1 MTLPEDIDAL
11 IARHRPGF
19 RAATAF
25 RADISRAG
33 RLQAE
38 WLVAGRDGIAQVHG
52 GSVAWLSADDVAALA
67 THAYLSGG
75 RITARR
81 GAETLLL
88 ARYSGARTA
97 AADAFVDA
105 VNRLLQPDATG
116 DRAAATAAGGPGA
129 SAATQDE
136 TGGEPV
142 TADVPEAGG
151 AGEEAAELDGTSEIP
166 DTRRIL
172 PRLVALMPRSKYWR
186 LPVFCLA
193 LAGGAGAAVVAPFLA
208 GSFLFDEVL
217 APQGRFAGMVLLAV
231 GLILLARLVEVGFR
245 ITWGWVNAAFI
256 HDLEITLKR
265 TAFHSLQRLSMRFH
279 TARHSGELMT
289 RLEQDASD
297 VALLFHIIAPSALHG
312 GMFLAGSLAAMLLL
326 DWQLAI
332 AAIIPFPLL
341 LIAFRRILPEVNSY
355 FDRLFRAE
363 AQLRTVTNDSLT
375 GARVVRAFGG
385 QQRELARFA
394 APNREAARLGYLA
407 EAMVGTTRPPMEL
420 VTELVLVA
428 VWAAGAWA
436 VARDQVTVGLVVTF
450 AAYLGRFFWPVGGLV
465 DLAEEWGRV
474 ATAARRLLALIDA
487 RPDLPEP
494 RQPRRVSGARG
505 GVALERVSFR
515 YEPGQ
520 PALRDVSLH
529 AAPGE
534 MIGLVGPTGAGK
546 STVINLLAR
555 LYDADTGV
563 VRVAGHD
570 VRDLSSADLAAQL
583 GVVLQDTYLFIG
595 SVAANIGY
603 GNPHATREQI
613 IAAAVA
619 ADAHHFILELPDG
632 YDSEL
637 SAGGQGLSGGQRQRI
652 GIARALLADPPILL
666 MDEATSSVDTET
678 EVRIQGAIERLVH
691 GRTVVVIAHRLSTLR
706 RAARLYVLDGGR
718 VVENGT
724 HDELMRAG
732 GYYLRL
738 VQRQREALH
747 VIGVGE

>member
-1 MTLPEDIDAL
+1 MTLPRDIAAVLERD
-11 IARHRPGF
+11 RPGF
-19 RAATAF
+19 HGAAAF
-25 RADISRAG
+25 RADITRDG

-38 WLVAGRDGIAQVHG
+38 WLVAGREGIAQVGG
-52 GSVAWLSADDVAALA
+52 GSVSWLQADELAALA
-67 THAYLSGG
+67 THPYLSGG

-88 ARYSGARTA
+88 ARYSGVGTA
-97 AADAFVDA
+97 EAQAFVDA
-105 VNRLLQPDATG
+105 ANRLLQPAGAGDGPADAAADGGTGAGAATRDATG
-116 DRAAATAAGGPGA
+116 ADADAAHGTGAA
-129 SAATQDE
+129 S
-136 TGGEPV
+136 
-142 TADVPEAGG
+142 EA
-151 AGEEAAELDGTSEIP
+151 P
-166 DTRRIL
+166 DTRRVL
-172 PRLVALMPRSKYWR
+172 PRLVAMMPRSKYWR

-208 GSFLFDEVL
+208 GSFLFDQVL

-231 GLILLARLVEVGFR
+231 GLILLARLAEVGFR

-256 HDLEITLKR
+256 HDLEVTLKR

-279 TARHSGELMT
+279 TARHTGELMT

-312 GMFLAGSLAAMLLL
+312 GIFLAGSLAAMLLL
-326 DWQLAI
+326 DWQLAL
-332 AAIIPFPLL
+332 AAILPFPLL
-341 LIAFRRILPEVNSY
+341 LIAFRRILPEVNSF

-363 AQLRTVTNDSLT
+363 AQLRTVTSDSLT

-394 APNREAARLGYLA
+394 VPNRESARLGYLA
-407 EAMVGTTRPPMEL
+407 QAMVGTTRPPMEL
-420 VTELVLVA
+420 VTELVLVG

-436 VARDQVTVGLVVTF
+436 VVRGQVTVGLVVTF
-450 AAYLGRFFWPVGGLV
+450 AAYLSRFFWPVGGLV
-465 DLAEEWGRV
+465 DLAEDWGRV

-487 RPDLPEP
+487 RSDLPEP
-494 RQPRRVSGARG
+494 RQPRRISGARG
-505 GVALERVSFR
+505 GVALERVSFS
-515 YEPGQ
+515 YQPGQ

-570 VRDLSSADLAAQL
+570 VRDLSGVDLAAQL

-603 GNPHATREQI
+603 ANPHATREQI
-613 IAAAVA
+613 IAAAMA

-632 YDSEL
+632 YDTEL
-637 SAGGQGLSGGQRQRI
+637 SAGGQGLSGGQRQRL

-678 EVRIQGAIERLVH
+678 EVRIQGALERLVH

-706 RAARLYVLDGGR
+706 RAARLYALDGGR
-718 VVENGT
+718 VVESGT
-724 HDELMRAG
+724 HDQLMRTG
-732 GYYLRL
+732 GYYRRL

>member
-1 MTLPEDIDAL
+1 MEL
-11 IARHRPGF
+11 
-19 RAATAF
+19 AT
-25 RADISRAG
+25 DSG
-33 RLQAE
+33 E
-38 WLVAGRDGIAQVHG
+38 VAG
-52 GSVAWLSADDVAALA
+52 
-67 THAYLSGG
+67 
-75 RITARR
+75 ARR
-81 GAETLLL
+81 
-88 ARYSGARTA
+88 
-97 AADAFVDA
+97 V
-105 VNRLLQPDATG
+105 
-116 DRAAATAAGGPGA
+116 
-129 SAATQDE
+129 
-136 TGGEPV
+136 
-142 TADVPEAGG
+142 
-151 AGEEAAELDGTSEIP
+151 
-166 DTRRIL
+166 L
-172 PRLVALMPRSKYWR
+172 PRLVAMMPGSKYWR

-193 LAGGAGAAVVAPFLA
+193 LAGGAGASVVAPFLA
-208 GSFLFDEVL
+208 GRFLFDEVL
-217 APQGRFAGMVLLAV
+217 SPQGRFAGMVLLAV
-231 GLILLARLVEVGFR
+231 GLILLARLAEVGFR
-245 ITWGWVNAAFI
+245 ITWGWTNAAFI

-265 TAFHSLQRLSMRFH
+265 TAFQSLQRLSMRFH
-279 TARHSGELMT
+279 TARHTGELMT

-312 GMFLAGSLAAMLLL
+312 GLFLAGALVAMLLL

-332 AAIIPFPLL
+332 AAILPFPILL
-341 LIAFRRILPEVNSY
+341 FAFRRIIPKVNSY

-363 AQLRTVTNDSLT
+363 AELRTVTTDSVT

-407 EAMVGTTRPPMEL
+407 EAMTGTTRPPMEL
-420 VTELVLVA
+420 VTELVLVG

-450 AAYLGRFFWPVGGLV
+450 AGYLSRFFWPVGGLV

-494 RQPRRVSGARG
+494 RQPRRIAGAGG
-505 GVALERVSFR
+505 GVALENVSFA
-515 YEPGQ
+515 YEAGR
-520 PALRDVSLH
+520 PALREVSLH

-546 STVINLLAR
+546 STVINLFAR
-555 LYDADTGV
+555 LYDADAGT

-570 VRDLSSADLAAQL
+570 VRELAGTDLAAQL

-603 GNPHATREQI
+603 GNPGATREQV

-619 ADAHHFILELPDG
+619 ADAHQFILELPDG
-632 YDSEL
+632 YDTEL
-637 SAGGQGLSGGQRQRI
+637 SAGGQGLSGGQRQRL

-666 MDEATSSVDTET
+666 MDEATASVDTET

-706 RAARLYVLDGGR
+706 RAARLYALDGGR
-718 VVENGT
+718 VVESGT
-724 HDELMRAG
+724 HEDLMRVD
-732 GYYLRL
+732 GYYRRL

>member
-1 MTLPEDIDAL
+1 MTLPRDIAAVLERD
-11 IARHRPGF
+11 RPGF
-19 RAATAF
+19 HGAAAF
-25 RADISRAG
+25 RADITRDG

-38 WLVAGRDGIAQVHG
+38 WLVASREGIAQVGG
-52 GSVAWLSADDVAALA
+52 GSVSWLQADELAALA
-67 THAYLSGG
+67 THPYLSGG

-81 GAETLLL
+81 GTETLLL
-88 ARYSGARTA
+88 ARYSGVGTA
-97 AADAFVDA
+97 EAQAFVDA
-105 VNRLLQPDATG
+105 ANRLLQPASAGDGPADAAADGGTGAGAATRDATG
-116 DRAAATAAGGPGA
+116 ADADAAHGTGAA
-129 SAATQDE
+129 S
-136 TGGEPV
+136 
-142 TADVPEAGG
+142 EA
-151 AGEEAAELDGTSEIP
+151 P
-166 DTRRIL
+166 DTRRVL
-172 PRLVALMPRSKYWR
+172 PRLVAMMPRSKYWR

-208 GSFLFDEVL
+208 GSFLFDQVL

-231 GLILLARLVEVGFR
+231 GLILLARLAEVGFR

-256 HDLEITLKR
+256 HDLEVTLKR

-279 TARHSGELMT
+279 TARHTGELMT

-312 GMFLAGSLAAMLLL
+312 GIFLAGSLAAMLLL

-332 AAIIPFPLL
+332 AAILPFPLL

-363 AQLRTVTNDSLT
+363 AQLRTVTSDSLT

-394 APNREAARLGYLA
+394 VPNRESARLGYLA
-407 EAMVGTTRPPMEL
+407 QAMVGTTRPPMEL
-420 VTELVLVA
+420 VTELVLVG

-436 VARDQVTVGLVVTF
+436 VVRGQVTVGLVVTF
-450 AAYLGRFFWPVGGLV
+450 AAYLSRFFWPVGGLV
-465 DLAEEWGRV
+465 DLAEDWGRV

-487 RPDLPEP
+487 RSDLPEP
-494 RQPRRVSGARG
+494 RQPRRISGARG
-505 GVALERVSFR
+505 GVALERVSFS
-515 YEPGQ
+515 YQPGQ

-570 VRDLSSADLAAQL
+570 VRDLSGVDLAAQL

-603 GNPHATREQI
+603 ANPRAPREQI
-613 IAAAVA
+613 IAAAMA

-632 YDSEL
+632 YDTEL
-637 SAGGQGLSGGQRQRI
+637 SAGGQGLSGGQRQRL

-678 EVRIQGAIERLVH
+678 EVRIQGALERLVH

-706 RAARLYVLDGGR
+706 RAARLYALDGGR
-718 VVENGT
+718 VVESGT
-724 HDELMRAG
+724 HDQLMRAG
-732 GYYLRL
+732 GYYRRL

>member
-1 MTLPEDIDAL
+1 MTLPRDIAAVLERD
-11 IARHRPGF
+11 RPGF
-19 RAATAF
+19 HGAAAF
-25 RADISRAG
+25 RADITRDG

-38 WLVAGRDGIAQVHG
+38 WLVAGREGIAQVGG
-52 GSVAWLSADDVAALA
+52 GSVSWLQADELAALA
-67 THAYLSGG
+67 THPYLSGG

-88 ARYSGARTA
+88 ARYSGVGTA
-97 AADAFVDA
+97 EAQAFVDA
-105 VNRLLQPDATG
+105 ANRLLQPAG
-116 DRAAATAAGGPGA
+116 AGGGPAAAAVAGGTGARAETQDGADAGAGA
-129 SAATQDE
+129 SEATDAAS
-136 TGGEPV
+136 
-142 TADVPEAGG
+142 EAK
-151 AGEEAAELDGTSEIP
+151 
-166 DTRRIL
+166 DTRRVL
-172 PRLVALMPRSKYWR
+172 PRLVAMMPRSKYWR

-208 GSFLFDEVL
+208 GSFLFDQVL

-231 GLILLARLVEVGFR
+231 GLILLARLAEVGFR

-256 HDLEITLKR
+256 HDLEVTLKR

-279 TARHSGELMT
+279 TARHTGELMT

-312 GMFLAGSLAAMLLL
+312 GIFLAGSLAAMLLL
-326 DWQLAI
+326 DWQLAL
-332 AAIIPFPLL
+332 AAILPFPLL
-341 LIAFRRILPEVNSY
+341 LIAFRRILPEVNSF

-363 AQLRTVTNDSLT
+363 AQLRTVTSDSLT

-394 APNREAARLGYLA
+394 VPNRESARLGYLA
-407 EAMVGTTRPPMEL
+407 QAMVGTTRPPMEL
-420 VTELVLVA
+420 VTELVLVG

-436 VARDQVTVGLVVTF
+436 VVRGQVTVGLVVTF

-465 DLAEEWGRV
+465 DLAEDWGRV

-487 RPDLPEP
+487 RSDLPEP
-494 RQPRRVSGARG
+494 RQPRRISGTRG
-505 GVALERVSFR
+505 GVALERVSFS
-515 YEPGQ
+515 YQPGQ
-520 PALRDVSLH
+520 TALRDVSLH

-570 VRDLSSADLAAQL
+570 VRDLSGVDLAAQL

-603 GNPHATREQI
+603 ANPHATREQI
-613 IAAAVA
+613 IAAAMA

-632 YDSEL
+632 YDTEL
-637 SAGGQGLSGGQRQRI
+637 SAGGQGLSGGQRQRL

-678 EVRIQGAIERLVH
+678 EVRIQGALERLVH

-706 RAARLYVLDGGR
+706 RAARLYALDGGR
-718 VVENGT
+718 VVESGT
-724 HDELMRAG
+724 HDQLMRVG
-732 GYYLRL
+732 GYYRRL

>member
-1 MTLPEDIDAL
+1 MTLPEHISTL
-11 IARHRPGF
+11 IERARPGF
-19 RAATAF
+19 RGAAAF
-25 RADISRAG
+25 RADVSRDG
-33 RLQAE
+33 RLQDE
-38 WLVAGRDGIAQVHG
+38 WLVAGRDGLAHLSG
-52 GSVAWLSADDVAALA
+52 GSVKWIGARQVASFAA
-67 THAYLSGG
+67 HAYLSGG
-75 RITARR
+75 RITAQC
-81 GAETLLL
+81 GTETLLL

-97 AADAFVDA
+97 AAEMFVDA
-105 VNRLLQPDATG
+105 ANRLLQPAGGTPPHAG
-116 DRAAATAAGGPGA
+116 GAAGHGPGTGAETRVAAGPGA
-129 SAATQDE
+129 AAREDTD
-136 TGGEPV
+136 
-142 TADVPEAGG
+142 AASEAPG
-151 AGEEAAELDGTSEIP
+151 A
-166 DTRRIL
+166 RRVL
-172 PRLVALMPRSKYWR
+172 PRLVAMMPRSKYWR

-208 GSFLFDEVL
+208 GRFLFDEVL
-217 APQGRFAGMVLLAV
+217 SPQGRFTGMVLLAV
-231 GLILLARLVEVGFR
+231 GLLVAARLAEVGFR

-279 TARHSGELMT
+279 TARHTGELMT

-312 GMFLAGSLAAMLLL
+312 GIFLAGSLAAMLLL

-332 AAIIPFPLL
+332 AAILPFPVLL
-341 LIAFRRILPEVNSY
+341 VAFRRILPEVNSY

-363 AQLRTVTNDSLT
+363 ADLRTVTADSVT

-385 QQRELARFA
+385 QRRELARFA
-394 APNREAARLGYLA
+394 PPNRDAARLGYLA
-407 EAMVGTTRPPMEL
+407 EAMTGTTRPPMEL
-420 VTELVLVA
+420 VTELVLVG

-450 AAYLGRFFWPVGGLV
+450 AGYLSRFFWPVGGLV

-474 ATAARRLLALIDA
+474 ATAARRLLALINA

-494 RQPRRVSGARG
+494 SRPRRIGGAGG
-505 GVALERVSFR
+505 GVALDGVSFS

-520 PALRDVSLH
+520 PALREVSLH

-555 LYDADTGV
+555 LYDPDSGV
-563 VRVAGHD
+563 VSVAGHD
-570 VRDLSSADLAAQL
+570 VRELAGADLAAQL

-603 GNPHATREQI
+603 ANPHATREQI
-613 IAAAVA
+613 VAAAVA
-619 ADAHHFILELPDG
+619 ADAHQFILELPDG
-632 YDSEL
+632 YDTEL
-637 SAGGQGLSGGQRQRI
+637 SAGGQGLSGGQRQRL
-652 GIARALLADPPILL
+652 GIARALLADPPVLL
-666 MDEATSSVDTET
+666 MDEATASVDTET

-706 RAARLYVLDGGR
+706 RAARLYALEAGR
-718 VVENGT
+718 VVESGT
-724 HDELMRAG
+724 HDELMRAD
-732 GYYLRL
+732 GYYRRL

>member
-1 MTLPEDIDAL
+1 MIAPHDIAAR
-11 IARHRPGF
+11 IARDRPDF
-19 RAATAF
+19 RSAAAF
-25 RADISRAG
+25 RADVTRDG
-33 RLQAE
+33 LLQDE
-38 WLVAGRDGIAQVHG
+38 WLVAGADAIARIDDGGVT
-52 GSVAWLSADDVAALA
+52 WMTSADAAALA
-67 THAYLSGG
+67 TQPYLSGG

-81 GAETLLL
+81 GADSVLL
-88 ARYSGARTA
+88 ARYTGERTA
-97 AADAFVDA
+97 DAEAFVDA
-105 VNRLLQPDATG
+105 ANRLLQLPHPAQGGGDSTPAEADGGTGADAGAQAG
-116 DRAAATAAGGPGA
+116 DGGDA
-129 SAATQDE
+129 SAA
-136 TGGEPV
+136 
-142 TADVPEAGG
+142 
-151 AGEEAAELDGTSEIP
+151 P
-166 DTRRIL
+166 DPRRML

-186 LPVFCLA
+186 LPVFCVA
-193 LAGGAGAAVVAPFLA
+193 LAGGAAAAVVAPFLA
-208 GSFLFDEVL
+208 GRFLFDEVL
-217 APQGRFAGMVLLAV
+217 SPQGRFAGMVLLAV
-231 GLILLARLVEVGFR
+231 GLILLARLAEVGFR

-312 GMFLAGSLAAMLLL
+312 GIFLAGALAAMLLL

-332 AAIIPFPLL
+332 AAILPFPVL

-363 AQLRTVTNDSLT
+363 AALRTVTTDTVT

-385 QQRELARFA
+385 QRRELARFA

-407 EAMVGTTRPPMEL
+407 EAMTGTTRPPMEL
-420 VTELVLVA
+420 VTELVLVG

-436 VARDQVTVGLVVTF
+436 VARDQVTIGLVVTF
-450 AAYLGRFFWPVGGLV
+450 AGYLSRFFWPVGGLV

-487 RPDLPEP
+487 RPDLPEA
-494 RQPRRVSGARG
+494 RQPRRISGTRAG
-505 GVALERVSFR
+505 GLALERVSFS
-515 YEPGQ
+515 YERGQ
-520 PALRDVSLH
+520 PALREVSLH

-534 MIGLVGPTGAGK
+534 LIGLVGPTGAGK

-570 VRDLSSADLAAQL
+570 VRDLSGADLATQL
-583 GVVLQDTYLFIG
+583 GVVLQDTYLFLG

-603 GNPHATREQI
+603 AKPHATREQI

-619 ADAHHFILELPDG
+619 ADAHQFILELPDG
-632 YDSEL
+632 YDTDL
-637 SAGGQGLSGGQRQRI
+637 SAGGQELSGGQRQRL

-666 MDEATSSVDTET
+666 MDEATASVDTET
-678 EVRIQGAIERLVH
+678 EVRIQHAIERLVH

-706 RAARLYVLDGGR
+706 RAARLYALDGGR
-718 VVENGT
+718 VVESGT
-724 HDELMRAG
+724 HDELIRAR
-732 GYYLRL
+732 GYYRRL

>member
-1 MTLPEDIDAL
+1 MTLPEDISAL
-11 IARHRPGF
+11 LARERPRF
-19 RAATAF
+19 RGAAAF
-25 RADISRAG
+25 RADISRDG
-33 RLQAE
+33 RLQDE
-38 WLVAGRDGIAQVHG
+38 WLVAGRDGLARVRD
-52 GSVAWLSADDVAALA
+52 GSVHWMGAEQVGALA

-75 RITARR
+75 RITVQRR
-81 GAETLLL
+81 AQALLL
-88 ARYSGARTA
+88 VRYSGARIADAEAFVDAANRVLRVAGRGPAGAAGTEDGAAAGAATQAGTGRNTA
-97 AADAFVDA
+97 AADSM
-105 VNRLLQPDATG
+105 G
-116 DRAAATAAGGPGA
+116 AAST
-129 SAATQDE
+129 TQD
-136 TGGEPV
+136 TGRV
-142 TADVPEAGG
+142 
-151 AGEEAAELDGTSEIP
+151 
-166 DTRRIL
+166 L

-193 LAGGAGAAVVAPFLA
+193 LAGGAGAAVAAPFLA
-208 GSFLFDEVL
+208 GRFLFDEVL
-217 APQGRFAGMVLLAV
+217 SAEGRFAGMMLLAV
-231 GLILLARLVEVGFR
+231 GLILLARLAEVGFR

-279 TARHSGELMT
+279 TGRHSGELMT

-312 GMFLAGSLAAMLLL
+312 GIFLAGSLVAMLLL

-332 AAIIPFPLL
+332 AAILPFPVL

-355 FDRLFRAE
+355 FDRRFRAE
-363 AQLRTVTNDSLT
+363 AALRTVTNDSLT

-394 APNREAARLGYLA
+394 EPNRESARLGYLA

-420 VTELVLVA
+420 VTELVLVG

-450 AAYLGRFFWPVGGLV
+450 AGYLSRFFWPVGGMV

-474 ATAARRLLALIDA
+474 ATAARRLLTLIDA
-487 RPDLPEP
+487 RTDLPEP
-494 RQPRRVSGARG
+494 RRPHRISAAAG
-505 GVALERVSFR
+505 GVALEQVSFS

-555 LYDADTGV
+555 LYDADSGV
-563 VRVAGHD
+563 VRVAGRD
-570 VRDLSSADLAAQL
+570 VRHLSGPDLAAQL

-603 GNPHATREQI
+603 ANPGATREQI
-613 IAAAVA
+613 VAAAMA
-619 ADAHHFILELPDG
+619 ADAHQFILELPDG
-632 YDSEL
+632 YDTEL
-637 SAGGQGLSGGQRQRI
+637 SAGGHGLSGGQRQRL

-666 MDEATSSVDTET
+666 MDEATASVDTET

-706 RAARLYVLDGGR
+706 RAARLYALDGGR
-718 VVENGT
+718 VVESGT
-724 HDELMRAG
+724 HDQLMRAD
-732 GYYLRL
+732 GYYRRL

>member
-1 MTLPEDIDAL
+1 MTLPRDIAAVLERD
-11 IARHRPGF
+11 RPGF
-19 RAATAF
+19 HGAAAF
-25 RADISRAG
+25 RADITRDG

-38 WLVAGRDGIAQVHG
+38 WLVAGREGIAQVGG
-52 GSVAWLSADDVAALA
+52 GSVSWLQADELAALA
-67 THAYLSGG
+67 THPYLSGG

-88 ARYSGARTA
+88 ARYSGVGTA
-97 AADAFVDA
+97 EAQAFVDA
-105 VNRLLQPDATG
+105 ANRLLQPAG
-116 DRAAATAAGGPGA
+116 AGGGPAAAAVAGGTGARAETQDGADAGAGA
-129 SAATQDE
+129 SEATDAAS
-136 TGGEPV
+136 
-142 TADVPEAGG
+142 EAK
-151 AGEEAAELDGTSEIP
+151 
-166 DTRRIL
+166 DTRRVL
-172 PRLVALMPRSKYWR
+172 PRLVAMMPRSKYWR

-208 GSFLFDEVL
+208 GSFLFDQVL

-231 GLILLARLVEVGFR
+231 GLILLARLAEVGFR

-256 HDLEITLKR
+256 HDLEVTLKR

-279 TARHSGELMT
+279 TARHTGELMT

-312 GMFLAGSLAAMLLL
+312 GIFLAGSLAAMLLL

-332 AAIIPFPLL
+332 AAILPFPLL
-341 LIAFRRILPEVNSY
+341 LIAFRRILPEVNSF

-363 AQLRTVTNDSLT
+363 AQLRSVTSDSLT

-394 APNREAARLGYLA
+394 VPNRESARLGYLA
-407 EAMVGTTRPPMEL
+407 QAMVGTTRPPMEL
-420 VTELVLVA
+420 VTELVLVG

-436 VARDQVTVGLVVTF
+436 VVRGQVTVGLVVTF

-465 DLAEEWGRV
+465 DLAEDWGRV

-487 RPDLPEP
+487 RSDLPEP
-494 RQPRRVSGARG
+494 RQPRRISGARG
-505 GVALERVSFR
+505 GVALERVSFS
-515 YEPGQ
+515 YQPGQ

-570 VRDLSSADLAAQL
+570 VRDLSGVDLAAQL

-603 GNPHATREQI
+603 ANPHATREQI
-613 IAAAVA
+613 IAAAMA

-632 YDSEL
+632 YDTEL
-637 SAGGQGLSGGQRQRI
+637 SAGGQGLSGGQRQRL

-678 EVRIQGAIERLVH
+678 EVRIQGALERLVH

-706 RAARLYVLDGGR
+706 RAARLYALDGGR
-718 VVENGT
+718 VVESGT
-724 HDELMRAG
+724 HDQLMRAG
-732 GYYLRL
+732 GYYRRL

>member
-1 MTLPEDIDAL
+1 MTLPEDISAVL
-11 IARHRPGF
+11 ARERPRF
-19 RAATAF
+19 RGAAAF
-25 RADISRAG
+25 RADISRDG
-33 RLQAE
+33 RLQDE
-38 WLVAGRDGIAQVHG
+38 WLVAGDDGLAHVRDGSLHWIGAEEIGAV
-52 GSVAWLSADDVAALA
+52 A
-67 THAYLSGG
+67 THSYLSGG
-75 RITARR
+75 RITVQWR
-81 GAETLLL
+81 AEALLL
-88 ARYSGARTA
+88 ARYSGARI
-97 AADAFVDA
+97 ADAEAFADA
-105 VNRLLQPDATG
+105 ANRIL
-116 DRAAATAAGGPGA
+116 RAAGGGPAGA
-129 SAATQDE
+129 GAEHGAVAGAATQDE
-136 TGGEPV
+136 TGPS
-142 TADVPEAGG
+142 TP
-151 AGEEAAELDGTSEIP
+151 AAEGSGSGSAAR
-166 DTRRIL
+166 DTGRVL
-172 PRLVALMPRSKYWR
+172 PRLVAMMPRSKYWR

-193 LAGGAGAAVVAPFLA
+193 LAGGAGAAVAAPFLA
-208 GSFLFDEVL
+208 GRFLFDEVL
-217 APQGRFAGMVLLAV
+217 SPQGRFAGMMLLAV
-231 GLILLARLVEVGFR
+231 GLILLARLAEVGFR

-279 TARHSGELMT
+279 TGRHSGELMT

-312 GMFLAGSLAAMLLL
+312 GLFLAGSLVAMLLL

-332 AAIIPFPLL
+332 AAILPFPVL

-363 AQLRTVTNDSLT
+363 AALRTVTNDSLT

-394 APNREAARLGYLA
+394 EPNREASRLGYLA

-420 VTELVLVA
+420 VTELVLVG

-450 AAYLGRFFWPVGGLV
+450 AGYLSRFFWPVGGLV

-474 ATAARRLLALIDA
+474 ATAARRLLTLIDA

-494 RQPRRVSGARG
+494 RRPHRISAAAG
-505 GVALERVSFR
+505 GVALARVSFS

-520 PALRDVSLH
+520 PALHDVSLH

-555 LYDADTGV
+555 LYDADSGV
-563 VRVAGHD
+563 VRVAGRD
-570 VRDLSSADLAAQL
+570 VRDLTGPDLAAQL

-603 GNPHATREQI
+603 ANPGATREQI
-613 IAAAVA
+613 VAAAMA
-619 ADAHHFILELPDG
+619 ADAHRFILELPDG
-632 YDSEL
+632 YDTEL
-637 SAGGQGLSGGQRQRI
+637 NAGGQGLSGGQRQRL

-666 MDEATSSVDTET
+666 MDEATASVDTET

-718 VVENGT
+718 VVETGT
-724 HDELMRAG
+724 HDQLMRAG
-732 GYYLRL
+732 GYYRRL
-738 VQRQREALH
+738 VQRQRDALH

>member
-1 MTLPEDIDAL
+1 MTLPRDIAAVLERD
-11 IARHRPGF
+11 RPGF
-19 RAATAF
+19 RGVAAF
-25 RADISRAG
+25 RADITRDG

-38 WLVAGRDGIAQVHG
+38 WLVAGRDGIAQVG
-52 GSVAWLSADDVAALA
+52 GGAVSWLQADELAALA
-67 THAYLSGG
+67 THPYLSGG

-88 ARYSGARTA
+88 ARYSGVGSAEA
-97 AADAFVDA
+97 QAFVDA
-105 VNRLLQPDATG
+105 ANRLLQPASVGAG
-116 DRAAATAAGGPGA
+116 DGPADAAADGGTGADADAAHGTGTA
-129 SAATQDE
+129 S
-136 TGGEPV
+136 
-142 TADVPEAGG
+142 
-151 AGEEAAELDGTSEIP
+151 EAA
-166 DTRRIL
+166 DTRRVL
-172 PRLVALMPRSKYWR
+172 PRLVAMMPRSKYWR

-208 GSFLFDEVL
+208 GSFLFDQVL

-231 GLILLARLVEVGFR
+231 GLILLARLAEVGFS

-256 HDLEITLKR
+256 HDLEVTLKR
-265 TAFHSLQRLSMRFH
+265 TAFHALQRLSMRFH
-279 TARHSGELMT
+279 TARHTGELMT

-312 GMFLAGSLAAMLLL
+312 GIFLAGSLATMLLL

-332 AAIIPFPLL
+332 AAILPFPLL

-363 AQLRTVTNDSLT
+363 AQLRTVTSDSLT

-394 APNREAARLGYLA
+394 VPNRESARLGYLA
-407 EAMVGTTRPPMEL
+407 QAMVGTTRPPMEL
-420 VTELVLVA
+420 VTELVLVG

-436 VARDQVTVGLVVTF
+436 VVRGQVTVGLVVTF
-450 AAYLGRFFWPVGGLV
+450 AAYLSRFFWPVGGLV
-465 DLAEEWGRV
+465 DLAEDWGRV

-487 RPDLPEP
+487 RSDLPAA
-494 RQPRRVSGARG
+494 RQPRRISGARG
-505 GVALERVSFR
+505 GVALERVSFS
-515 YEPGQ
+515 YQPGQ

-555 LYDADTGV
+555 LYDADAGA

-570 VRDLSSADLAAQL
+570 VRDLPGVDLAAQL

-603 GNPHATREQI
+603 ANPRAPREQI
-613 IAAAVA
+613 IAAAMA
-619 ADAHHFILELPDG
+619 ADAHHFIVELPDG
-632 YDSEL
+632 YDTEL
-637 SAGGQGLSGGQRQRI
+637 SAGGQGLSGGQRQRL

-678 EVRIQGAIERLVH
+678 EVRIQGALERLVH

-706 RAARLYVLDGGR
+706 RAARLYALDGGR
-718 VVENGT
+718 VVQSGT
-724 HDELMRAG
+724 HDQLMRAG
-732 GYYLRL
+732 GYYRRL
-738 VQRQREALH
+738 VLRQREALH

>member
-1 MTLPEDIDAL
+1 MTLPRDIATVLERD
-11 IARHRPGF
+11 RPGF
-19 RAATAF
+19 HGAAAF
-25 RADISRAG
+25 RADITRDG

-38 WLVAGRDGIAQVHG
+38 WLVAGREGIAQVGG
-52 GSVAWLSADDVAALA
+52 GSVSWLQADELAALA
-67 THAYLSGG
+67 THPYLSGG

-88 ARYSGARTA
+88 ARYSGVGTA
-97 AADAFVDA
+97 EAQAFVDA
-105 VNRLLQPDATG
+105 ANRLLQPAG
-116 DRAAATAAGGPGA
+116 AGGGPAAAAVAGGTGARAETQDGADAGA
-129 SAATQDE
+129 SEATDAAS
-136 TGGEPV
+136 
-142 TADVPEAGG
+142 EA
-151 AGEEAAELDGTSEIP
+151 P
-166 DTRRIL
+166 DTRRVL
-172 PRLVALMPRSKYWR
+172 PRLVAMMPRSKYWR

-193 LAGGAGAAVVAPFLA
+193 LAGGASAAVVAPFLA
-208 GSFLFDEVL
+208 GSFLFDQVL

-231 GLILLARLVEVGFR
+231 GLILLARLAEVGFR

-256 HDLEITLKR
+256 HDLEVTLKR

-279 TARHSGELMT
+279 TARHTGELMT

-312 GMFLAGSLAAMLLL
+312 GIFLAGSLAAMLLL
-326 DWQLAI
+326 DWQLAL
-332 AAIIPFPLL
+332 AAILPFPLL
-341 LIAFRRILPEVNSY
+341 LIAFRRILPEVNSF

-363 AQLRTVTNDSLT
+363 AQLRSVTSDSLT

-394 APNREAARLGYLA
+394 VPNRESARLGYLA
-407 EAMVGTTRPPMEL
+407 QAMVGTTRPPMEL
-420 VTELVLVA
+420 VTELVLVG

-436 VARDQVTVGLVVTF
+436 VVRGQVTVGLVVTF
-450 AAYLGRFFWPVGGLV
+450 AAYLSRFFWPVGGLV
-465 DLAEEWGRV
+465 DLAEDWGRV

-487 RPDLPEP
+487 RSDLPEP
-494 RQPRRVSGARG
+494 RQPRRISGARG
-505 GVALERVSFR
+505 GVALERVSFS
-515 YEPGQ
+515 YQPGQ

-570 VRDLSSADLAAQL
+570 VRDLSGVDLAAQL

-603 GNPHATREQI
+603 ANPHATREQI
-613 IAAAVA
+613 IAAAMA

-632 YDSEL
+632 YDTEL
-637 SAGGQGLSGGQRQRI
+637 SAGGQGLSGGQRQRL

-678 EVRIQGAIERLVH
+678 EVRIQCALERLVH

-706 RAARLYVLDGGR
+706 RAARLYALDGGR
-718 VVENGT
+718 VVESGT
-724 HDELMRAG
+724 HDQLMRAG
-732 GYYLRL
+732 GYYRRL

>member
-1 MTLPEDIDAL
+1 MTLPRDIAAVLEQD
-11 IARHRPGF
+11 RPGF
-19 RAATAF
+19 RGVAAF
-25 RADISRAG
+25 RADITRDG

-38 WLVAGRDGIAQVHG
+38 WLVAGRDGIAQVG
-52 GSVAWLSADDVAALA
+52 GGAVSWLQADELAALA
-67 THAYLSGG
+67 THPYLSGG

-88 ARYSGARTA
+88 ARYSGVGSAEA
-97 AADAFVDA
+97 QAFVDA
-105 VNRLLQPDATG
+105 ANRLLQPASVGAGGGPADAAADGGTGAGAATRDATG
-116 DRAAATAAGGPGA
+116 ADAAHGTGTA
-129 SAATQDE
+129 S
-136 TGGEPV
+136 
-142 TADVPEAGG
+142 
-151 AGEEAAELDGTSEIP
+151 EAA
-166 DTRRIL
+166 DTRRVL
-172 PRLVALMPRSKYWR
+172 PRLVAMMPRSKYWR

-208 GSFLFDEVL
+208 GSFLFDQVL

-231 GLILLARLVEVGFR
+231 GLILLARLAEVGFS

-256 HDLEITLKR
+256 HDLEVTLKR

-279 TARHSGELMT
+279 TARHTGELMT

-312 GMFLAGSLAAMLLL
+312 GIFLAGSLAAMLLL

-332 AAIIPFPLL
+332 AAILPFPLL

-363 AQLRTVTNDSLT
+363 AQLRTVTSDSLT

-394 APNREAARLGYLA
+394 VPNRESARLGYLA
-407 EAMVGTTRPPMEL
+407 QAMVGTTRPPMEL
-420 VTELVLVA
+420 VTELVLVG

-436 VARDQVTVGLVVTF
+436 VVRGQVTVGLVVTF
-450 AAYLGRFFWPVGGLV
+450 AAYLSRFFWPVGGLV
-465 DLAEEWGRV
+465 DLAEDWGRV

-487 RPDLPEP
+487 RSDLPEP
-494 RQPRRVSGARG
+494 RQPRRISGTRG
-505 GVALERVSFR
+505 GVALERVSFS
-515 YEPGQ
+515 YQPGQ

-555 LYDADTGV
+555 LYDADAGA

-570 VRDLSSADLAAQL
+570 VRDLSGVDLAAQL

-603 GNPHATREQI
+603 ANPRAPREQI
-613 IAAAVA
+613 IAAAMA
-619 ADAHHFILELPDG
+619 ADAHHFIVELPDG
-632 YDSEL
+632 YDTEL
-637 SAGGQGLSGGQRQRI
+637 SAGGQGLSGGQRQRL

-678 EVRIQGAIERLVH
+678 EVRIQGALERLVH

-706 RAARLYVLDGGR
+706 RAARLYALDGGR
-718 VVENGT
+718 VVQSGT
-724 HDELMRAG
+724 HDQLMRAG
-732 GYYLRL
+732 GYYRRL
-738 VQRQREALH
+738 VLRQREALH

>member
-1 MTLPEDIDAL
+1 MTP
-11 IARHRPGF
+11 PS
-19 RAATAF
+19 
-25 RADISRAG
+25 DIS
-33 RLQAE
+33 
-38 WLVAGRDGIAQVHG
+38 
-52 GSVAWLSADDVAALA
+52 
-67 THAYLSGG
+67 
-75 RITARR
+75 AR
-81 GAETLLL
+81 
-88 ARYSGARTA
+88 
-97 AADAFVDA
+97 V
-105 VNRLLQPDATG
+105 
-116 DRAAATAAGGPGA
+116 
-129 SAATQDE
+129 
-136 TGGEPV
+136 
-142 TADVPEAGG
+142 
-151 AGEEAAELDGTSEIP
+151 
-166 DTRRIL
+166 L
-172 PRLVALMPRSKYWR
+172 PRLVGMMPRSKYWR

-208 GSFLFDEVL
+208 GRFLFDEVL
-217 APQGRFAGMVLLAV
+217 SPQGRFAGMVLLAV
-231 GLILLARLVEVGFR
+231 GLILLARLAETGFR

-279 TARHSGELMT
+279 TARHTGELMT

-312 GMFLAGSLAAMLLL
+312 GVFLAGSLAAMLLL

-332 AAIIPFPLL
+332 AAILPFPVLL
-341 LIAFRRILPEVNSY
+341 VAFRRILPEVNSY

-363 AQLRTVTNDSLT
+363 AELRTVTNDTIT
-375 GARVVRAFGG
+375 GARVVRAFGA
-385 QQRELARFA
+385 QRRELARFA
-394 APNREAARLGYLA
+394 TPNREAARLGYLA

-420 VTELVLVA
+420 VTELVLVG

-450 AAYLGRFFWPVGGLV
+450 AGYLSRFFWPVGGLV
-465 DLAEEWGRV
+465 DLAEQWGRV

-494 RQPRRVSGARG
+494 RQPFAAAGGDRPHRRRISGAPG
-505 GVALERVSFR
+505 GVALEQVSFS

-520 PALRDVSLH
+520 PALREVNLH
-529 AAPGE
+529 AASGE

-555 LYDADTGV
+555 LYDADAGV
-563 VRVAGHD
+563 VRVAGQD

-603 GNPHATREQI
+603 ANPGATREQI
-613 IAAAVA
+613 VAAAAA
-619 ADAHHFILELPDG
+619 ADAHQFILELPDG
-632 YDSEL
+632 YDTEL
-637 SAGGQGLSGGQRQRI
+637 SAGGQGLSGGQRQRL

-666 MDEATSSVDTET
+666 MDEATASVDTET

-706 RAARLYVLDGGR
+706 RAARLYALDGGR
-718 VVENGT
+718 VAESGT
-724 HDELMRAG
+724 HDQLMHAG
-732 GYYLRL
+732 GYYRRL

>member
-1 MTLPEDIDAL
+1 M
-11 IARHRPGF
+11 
-19 RAATAF
+19 
-25 RADISRAG
+25 
-33 RLQAE
+33 
-38 WLVAGRDGIAQVHG
+38 
-52 GSVAWLSADDVAALA
+52 
-67 THAYLSGG
+67 
-75 RITARR
+75 
-81 GAETLLL
+81 
-88 ARYSGARTA
+88 
-97 AADAFVDA
+97 
-105 VNRLLQPDATG
+105 
-116 DRAAATAAGGPGA
+116 
-129 SAATQDE
+129 
-136 TGGEPV
+136 
-142 TADVPEAGG
+142 
-151 AGEEAAELDGTSEIP
+151 
-166 DTRRIL
+166 
-172 PRLVALMPRSKYWR
+172 
-186 LPVFCLA
+186 
-193 LAGGAGAAVVAPFLA
+193 
-208 GSFLFDEVL
+208 
-217 APQGRFAGMVLLAV
+217 LLAV
-231 GLILLARLVEVGFR
+231 GLILLARLAEVGFR

-256 HDLEITLKR
+256 HDLEVTLKR

-279 TARHSGELMT
+279 TARHTGELMT

-312 GMFLAGSLAAMLLL
+312 GIFLAGSLAAMLLL
-326 DWQLAI
+326 DWQLAL
-332 AAIIPFPLL
+332 AAILPFPLL
-341 LIAFRRILPEVNSY
+341 LIAFRRILPEVNSF

-363 AQLRTVTNDSLT
+363 AQLRTVTSDSLT

-394 APNREAARLGYLA
+394 VPNRESARLGYLA
-407 EAMVGTTRPPMEL
+407 QAMVGTTRPPMEL
-420 VTELVLVA
+420 VTELVLVG

-436 VARDQVTVGLVVTF
+436 VVRGQVTVGLVVTF

-465 DLAEEWGRV
+465 DLAEDWGRV

-487 RPDLPEP
+487 RSDLPEP
-494 RQPRRVSGARG
+494 RQPRRISGTRG
-505 GVALERVSFR
+505 GVALERVSFS
-515 YEPGQ
+515 YQPGQ
-520 PALRDVSLH
+520 TALRDVSLH

-570 VRDLSSADLAAQL
+570 VRDLSGVDLAAQL

-603 GNPHATREQI
+603 ANPHATREQI
-613 IAAAVA
+613 IAAAMA

-632 YDSEL
+632 YDTEL
-637 SAGGQGLSGGQRQRI
+637 SAGGQGLSGGQRQRL

-678 EVRIQGAIERLVH
+678 EVRIQGALERLVH

-706 RAARLYVLDGGR
+706 RAARLYALDGGR
-718 VVENGT
+718 VVESGT
-724 HDELMRAG
+724 HDQLMRAG
-732 GYYLRL
+732 GYYRRL

>member
-1 MTLPEDIDAL
+1 MTLPRDIAAVLERD
-11 IARHRPGF
+11 RPGF
-19 RAATAF
+19 HGAAAF
-25 RADISRAG
+25 RADITRDG

-38 WLVAGRDGIAQVHG
+38 WLVAGREGIAQVG
-52 GSVAWLSADDVAALA
+52 GGAVFWLQADELAALA
-67 THAYLSGG
+67 THPYLSGG

-81 GAETLLL
+81 GTETLLL
-88 ARYSGARTA
+88 ARYSGVGSAEA
-97 AADAFVDA
+97 QAFVDA
-105 VNRLLQPDATG
+105 ANRLLQPAGAGAGAGPADAAADGGTGAGAATRDATG
-116 DRAAATAAGGPGA
+116 ADAAHGTGAA
-129 SAATQDE
+129 SDT
-136 TGGEPV
+136 
-142 TADVPEAGG
+142 
-151 AGEEAAELDGTSEIP
+151 P
-166 DTRRIL
+166 DTRRVL
-172 PRLVALMPRSKYWR
+172 PRLVAMMPRSKYWR

-231 GLILLARLVEVGFR
+231 GLILLARLGEVGFR
-245 ITWGWVNAAFI
+245 IAWGWVNAAFI
-256 HDLEITLKR
+256 HDLEVTLKR
-265 TAFHSLQRLSMRFH
+265 TAFHSLQRLSMRYH
-279 TARHSGELMT
+279 TARHTGELMT

-297 VALLFHIIAPSALHG
+297 VALLCHIIAPSALHG
-312 GMFLAGSLAAMLLL
+312 GIFLAGSLAAMLLL

-332 AAIIPFPLL
+332 AAFLPFPLL

-363 AQLRTVTNDSLT
+363 AQLRTVTSDSLT

-407 EAMVGTTRPPMEL
+407 QAMVGTTRPPMEL
-420 VTELVLVA
+420 VTELVLVG

-436 VARDQVTVGLVVTF
+436 VVRDQVTVGLVVTF
-450 AAYLGRFFWPVGGLV
+450 AAYLSRFFWPVGGLV
-465 DLAEEWGRV
+465 DLAEDWGRV
-474 ATAARRLLALIDA
+474 ATAARRLLTLIDA
-487 RPDLPEP
+487 RSDLPEA
-494 RQPRRVSGARG
+494 RQPRRISGARG
-505 GVALERVSFR
+505 GVALERVSFS
-515 YEPGQ
+515 YQPGQ

-555 LYDADTGV
+555 LYDADAGA

-570 VRDLSSADLAAQL
+570 VRDLSGVDLAAQL

-603 GNPHATREQI
+603 ANPRAPREQI
-613 IAAAVA
+613 IAAALA

-632 YDSEL
+632 YDTEL
-637 SAGGQGLSGGQRQRI
+637 SAGGQGLSGGQRQRL

-666 MDEATSSVDTET
+666 MDEATASVDTET
-678 EVRIQGAIERLVH
+678 EVRIQGALERLVH

-706 RAARLYVLDGGR
+706 RAARLYALDGGR
-718 VVENGT
+718 VVQSGT
-724 HDELMRAG
+724 HDQLMRTG
-732 GYYLRL
+732 GYYRRL

>member
-1 MTLPEDIDAL
+1 MTLETD
-11 IARHRPGF
+11 
-19 RAATAF
+19 
-25 RADISRAG
+25 
-33 RLQAE
+33 
-38 WLVAGRDGIAQVHG
+38 
-52 GSVAWLSADDVAALA
+52 
-67 THAYLSGG
+67 SG
-75 RITARR
+75 
-81 GAETLLL
+81 
-88 ARYSGARTA
+88 
-97 AADAFVDA
+97 
-105 VNRLLQPDATG
+105 
-116 DRAAATAAGGPGA
+116 
-129 SAATQDE
+129 
-136 TGGEPV
+136 
-142 TADVPEAGG
+142 
-151 AGEEAAELDGTSEIP
+151 EAA
-166 DTRRIL
+166 DTRRVL
-172 PRLVALMPRSKYWR
+172 PRLVAMMPDSKYWR

-193 LAGGAGAAVVAPFLA
+193 LAGGAGASVVAPFLA
-208 GSFLFDEVL
+208 GRFLFDEVL
-217 APQGRFAGMVLLAV
+217 SPQGRFAGMVLLAV
-231 GLILLARLVEVGFR
+231 GLILLARLAEVGFR

-265 TAFHSLQRLSMRFH
+265 TAFASLQRLSMRFH
-279 TARHSGELMT
+279 TARHTGELMT

-312 GMFLAGSLAAMLLL
+312 GLFLAGALVAMLLL

-332 AAIIPFPLL
+332 AAILPFPILL
-341 LIAFRRILPEVNSY
+341 VAFRRIIPEVNSY

-363 AQLRTVTNDSLT
+363 AELRSVTADSVT

-394 APNREAARLGYLA
+394 APNREAARLGFLA
-407 EAMVGTTRPPMEL
+407 EAMTGTTRPPMEL
-420 VTELVLVA
+420 VTELVLVG

-436 VARDQVTVGLVVTF
+436 MARDQVTVGLVVTF
-450 AAYLGRFFWPVGGLV
+450 AGYLSRFFWPVGGLV
-465 DLAEEWGRV
+465 DLTEEWGRV

-494 RQPRRVSGARG
+494 RQPRRIAGAG
-505 GVALERVSFR
+505 GGAALENVSFA
-515 YEPGQ
+515 YEAGR
-520 PALRDVSLH
+520 PALREVSLH

-546 STVINLLAR
+546 STVINLFAR
-555 LYDADTGV
+555 LYDADAGT

-570 VRDLSSADLAAQL
+570 VRELAGADLAAQL

-603 GNPHATREQI
+603 GNPGATREQV

-619 ADAHHFILELPDG
+619 ADAHQFILELPDG
-632 YDSEL
+632 YDTEL
-637 SAGGQGLSGGQRQRI
+637 SAGGQGLSGGQRQRL

-666 MDEATSSVDTET
+666 MDEATASVDTET

-706 RAARLYVLDGGR
+706 RAARLYALDGGR
-718 VVENGT
+718 VVESGT
-724 HDELMRAG
+724 HEDLMRAD
-732 GYYLRL
+732 GYYRRL

>member
-1 MTLPEDIDAL
+1 MTLPRDIAAVLERD
-11 IARHRPGF
+11 RPGF
-19 RAATAF
+19 HGAAAF
-25 RADISRAG
+25 RADITRDG

-38 WLVAGRDGIAQVHG
+38 WLVAGREGIAQVGG
-52 GSVAWLSADDVAALA
+52 GSVSWLQADELAALA
-67 THAYLSGG
+67 THPYLSGG

-88 ARYSGARTA
+88 ARYSGVGTA
-97 AADAFVDA
+97 EAQAFVDA
-105 VNRLLQPDATG
+105 ANRLLQPAG
-116 DRAAATAAGGPGA
+116 AGGGPAAAAVAGGTGARAETQDGADAGAGA
-129 SAATQDE
+129 SEATDAAS
-136 TGGEPV
+136 
-142 TADVPEAGG
+142 EA
-151 AGEEAAELDGTSEIP
+151 P
-166 DTRRIL
+166 DTRRVL
-172 PRLVALMPRSKYWR
+172 PRLVAMMPRSKYWR

-208 GSFLFDEVL
+208 GSFLFDQVL

-231 GLILLARLVEVGFR
+231 GLILLARLAEVGFR

-256 HDLEITLKR
+256 HDLEVTLKR

-279 TARHSGELMT
+279 TARHTGELMT

-312 GMFLAGSLAAMLLL
+312 GIFLAGSLAAMLLL
-326 DWQLAI
+326 DWQLAL
-332 AAIIPFPLL
+332 AAILPFPLL
-341 LIAFRRILPEVNSY
+341 LIAFRRILPEVNSF

-363 AQLRTVTNDSLT
+363 AQLRTVTSDSLT

-394 APNREAARLGYLA
+394 VPNRESARLGYLA
-407 EAMVGTTRPPMEL
+407 QAMVGTTRPPMEL
-420 VTELVLVA
+420 VTELVLVG

-436 VARDQVTVGLVVTF
+436 VVRGQVTVGLVVTF
-450 AAYLGRFFWPVGGLV
+450 AAYLSRFFWPVGGLV
-465 DLAEEWGRV
+465 DLAEDWGRV

-487 RPDLPEP
+487 RSDLPEP
-494 RQPRRVSGARG
+494 RQPRRISGARG
-505 GVALERVSFR
+505 GVALERVSFS
-515 YEPGQ
+515 YQPGQ

-570 VRDLSSADLAAQL
+570 VRDLSGVDLAAQL

-603 GNPHATREQI
+603 ANPHATREQI
-613 IAAAVA
+613 IAAAMA

-632 YDSEL
+632 YDTEL
-637 SAGGQGLSGGQRQRI
+637 SAGGQGLSGGQRQRL

-678 EVRIQGAIERLVH
+678 EVRIQGALERLVH

-706 RAARLYVLDGGR
+706 RAARLYALDGGR
-718 VVENGT
+718 VVESGT
-724 HDELMRAG
+724 HDQLMRAG
-732 GYYLRL
+732 GYYRRL

>member
-1 MTLPEDIDAL
+1 VTLPEDISAL
-11 IARHRPGF
+11 LARERPRF
-19 RAATAF
+19 RGAAAF
-25 RADISRAG
+25 RADISRDG
-33 RLQAE
+33 RLQDE
-38 WLVAGRDGIAQVHG
+38 WLVAGGDLLAHVRDGSVHWIG
-52 GSVAWLSADDVAALA
+52 AEEIGALA
-67 THAYLSGG
+67 THAYLGGG
-75 RITARR
+75 RITVQRR
-81 GAETLLL
+81 AEALLL
-88 ARYSGARTA
+88 ARYSGARI
-97 AADAFVDA
+97 ADAEAFVDA
-105 VNRLLQPDATG
+105 ANRILRTSG
-116 DRAAATAAGGPGA
+116 GGPA
-129 SAATQDE
+129 SAAGAERGAVAGTMTDDE
-136 TGGEPV
+136 SGAG
-142 TADVPEAGG
+142 TAAAEGAGG
-151 AGEEAAELDGTSEIP
+151 GSAAQDIG
-166 DTRRIL
+166 RVL
-172 PRLVALMPRSKYWR
+172 PRLVAMMPRSKYWR

-193 LAGGAGAAVVAPFLA
+193 LAGGAGAAVAAPFLA
-208 GSFLFDEVL
+208 GRFLFDEVL
-217 APQGRFAGMVLLAV
+217 SPQGRFAGMMLLAA
-231 GLILLARLVEVGFR
+231 GLILLARLAEVGFR

-256 HDLEITLKR
+256 HDLEVTLKR

-279 TARHSGELMT
+279 TGRHSGELMT

-312 GMFLAGSLAAMLLL
+312 GIFLAGSLVAMLLL

-332 AAIIPFPLL
+332 AAIVPFPVL

-363 AQLRTVTNDSLT
+363 AALRTVTNDSLT
-375 GARVVRAFGG
+375 GARVVRAFGE

-394 APNREAARLGYLA
+394 GPNREAARLGYLA

-420 VTELVLVA
+420 VTELVLVG

-450 AAYLGRFFWPVGGLV
+450 AGYLSRFFWPVGGLV

-474 ATAARRLLALIDA
+474 ATAARRLLTLIDA

-494 RQPRRVSGARG
+494 RRPHRISAAA
-505 GVALERVSFR
+505 GVALDRVSFS
-515 YEPGQ
+515 YEPGR

-555 LYDADTGV
+555 LYDADSGV
-563 VRVAGHD
+563 VRVAGRD
-570 VRDLSSADLAAQL
+570 VRDLSGPDLAAQL

-603 GNPHATREQI
+603 ANPGATREQI
-613 IAAAVA
+613 VAAAMA
-619 ADAHHFILELPDG
+619 ADAHRFILELPDG
-632 YDSEL
+632 YDTEL
-637 SAGGQGLSGGQRQRI
+637 SAGGQGLSGGQRQRL

-666 MDEATSSVDTET
+666 MDEATASVDTET

-706 RAARLYVLDGGR
+706 RAARLYALDGGR
-718 VVENGT
+718 VVESGT
-724 HDELMRAG
+724 HDQLMRAG
-732 GYYLRL
+732 GYYRSL

>member
-1 MTLPEDIDAL
+1 M
-11 IARHRPGF
+11 RPTACCN
-19 RAATAF
+19 RRTATA
-25 RADISRAG
+25 
-33 RLQAE
+33 
-38 WLVAGRDGIAQVHG
+38 
-52 GSVAWLSADDVAALA
+52 
-67 THAYLSGG
+67 
-75 RITARR
+75 
-81 GAETLLL
+81 L
-88 ARYSGARTA
+88 ARARTRTA
-97 AADAFVDA
+97 ATVKAPQ
-105 VNRLLQPDATG
+105 LG
-116 DRAAATAAGGPGA
+116 DRTGPGA
-129 SAATQDE
+129 AVREDTGAAS
-136 TGGEPV
+136 
-142 TADVPEAGG
+142 EAR
-151 AGEEAAELDGTSEIP
+151 
-166 DTRRIL
+166 DTRRVL
-172 PRLVALMPRSKYWR
+172 PRLVAMMPRSKYWR

-208 GSFLFDEVL
+208 GRFLFDEVFS
-217 APQGRFAGMVLLAV
+217 PQGRFAGMVLLAV
-231 GLILLARLVEVGFR
+231 GLILLARLAEVGFR

-279 TARHSGELMT
+279 TARHTGELMT

-312 GMFLAGSLAAMLLL
+312 GIFLAGSLAAMLLL

-332 AAIIPFPLL
+332 AAILPFPIL

-363 AQLRTVTNDSLT
+363 AELRTVTNDSIS

-385 QQRELARFA
+385 QRRELARFA

-407 EAMVGTTRPPMEL
+407 EAMTGTTRPPMEL
-420 VTELVLVA
+420 VTEMVLVG

-450 AAYLGRFFWPVGGLV
+450 AGYLGRFFWPVGGLV

-474 ATAARRLLALIDA
+474 ATAARRLLALVDA

-494 RQPRRVSGARG
+494 RQSRRIARAGG
-505 GVALERVSFR
+505 GVALEGVSFG

-520 PALRDVSLH
+520 PALHEVSLH

-563 VRVAGHD
+563 VSVAGHD
-570 VRDLSSADLAAQL
+570 VRALAGADLAAQI
-583 GVVLQDTYLFIG
+583 GVVLQDTYLFLG
-595 SVAANIGY
+595 SVATNIGY
-603 GNPHATREQI
+603 ANPRATREQI

-619 ADAHHFILELPDG
+619 ADAHQFILELPDG
-632 YDSEL
+632 YDTEL
-637 SAGGQGLSGGQRQRI
+637 SAGGQGLSGGQRQRL

-666 MDEATSSVDTET
+666 MDEATASVDTET
-678 EVRIQGAIERLVH
+678 EVRIQGAIERLLH

-706 RAARLYVLDGGR
+706 RAARLYALDAGR
-718 VVENGT
+718 VVESGT
-724 HDELMRAG
+724 HDELMRAD
-732 GYYLRL
+732 GYYRRL

>member
-1 MTLPEDIDAL
+1 MTLPRDIAAVLERD
-11 IARHRPGF
+11 RPGF
-19 RAATAF
+19 HGAAAF
-25 RADISRAG
+25 RADITRDG

-38 WLVAGRDGIAQVHG
+38 WLVAGRDGIAQVG
-52 GSVAWLSADDVAALA
+52 GGAMTWMSADDVAALA

-75 RITARR
+75 RITARC
-81 GAETLLL
+81 GAVTLLL
-88 ARYSGARTA
+88 ARYSGVGTA
-97 AADAFVDA
+97 EAQAFVDA
-105 VNRLLQPDATG
+105 ANRLLQPAGAGDGPADAAADGGTGAGAATRDATG
-116 DRAAATAAGGPGA
+116 ADADAAHGTGAA
-129 SAATQDE
+129 S
-136 TGGEPV
+136 
-142 TADVPEAGG
+142 EA
-151 AGEEAAELDGTSEIP
+151 P
-166 DTRRIL
+166 DTRRVL
-172 PRLVALMPRSKYWR
+172 PRLVAMMPRSKYWR

-208 GSFLFDEVL
+208 GSFLFDQVL

-231 GLILLARLVEVGFR
+231 GLILLARLAEVGFR

-256 HDLEITLKR
+256 HDLEVTLKR

-279 TARHSGELMT
+279 TARHTGELMT

-312 GMFLAGSLAAMLLL
+312 GIFLAGSLAAMLLL
-326 DWQLAI
+326 DWQLAL
-332 AAIIPFPLL
+332 AAILPFPLL
-341 LIAFRRILPEVNSY
+341 LIAFRRILPEVNSF

-363 AQLRTVTNDSLT
+363 AQLRTVTSDSLT

-394 APNREAARLGYLA
+394 VPNRESARLGYLA
-407 EAMVGTTRPPMEL
+407 QAMVGTTRPPMEL
-420 VTELVLVA
+420 VTELVLVG

-436 VARDQVTVGLVVTF
+436 VVRGQVTVGLVVTF
-450 AAYLGRFFWPVGGLV
+450 AAYLSRFFWPVGGLV
-465 DLAEEWGRV
+465 DLAEDWGRV

-487 RPDLPEP
+487 RSDLPEP
-494 RQPRRVSGARG
+494 RQPRRISGARG
-505 GVALERVSFR
+505 GVALERVSFS
-515 YEPGQ
+515 YQPGQ

-570 VRDLSSADLAAQL
+570 VRDLSGVDLAAQL

-603 GNPHATREQI
+603 ANPHATREQI
-613 IAAAVA
+613 IAAAMA

-632 YDSEL
+632 YDTEL
-637 SAGGQGLSGGQRQRI
+637 SAGGQGLSGGQRQRL

-678 EVRIQGAIERLVH
+678 EVRIQGALERLVH

-706 RAARLYVLDGGR
+706 RAARLYALDGGR
-718 VVENGT
+718 VVESGT
-724 HDELMRAG
+724 HDQLMRTG
-732 GYYLRL
+732 GYYRRL

>member
-1 MTLPEDIDAL
+1 MTLPRDIATVLERD
-11 IARHRPGF
+11 RPGF
-19 RAATAF
+19 HGAAAF
-25 RADISRAG
+25 RADITRDG

-38 WLVAGRDGIAQVHG
+38 WLVAGREGIAQVGG
-52 GSVAWLSADDVAALA
+52 GSVSWLQADELAALA
-67 THAYLSGG
+67 THPYLSGG

-88 ARYSGARTA
+88 ARYSGVGTA
-97 AADAFVDA
+97 EAQAFVDA
-105 VNRLLQPDATG
+105 ANRLLQPAG
-116 DRAAATAAGGPGA
+116 AGGGPAAAAVAGGTGARAETQDGADAGAGA
-129 SAATQDE
+129 SEATDAAS
-136 TGGEPV
+136 
-142 TADVPEAGG
+142 EA
-151 AGEEAAELDGTSEIP
+151 P
-166 DTRRIL
+166 DTRRVL
-172 PRLVALMPRSKYWR
+172 PRLVAMMPRSKYWR

-208 GSFLFDEVL
+208 GSFLFDQVL

-231 GLILLARLVEVGFR
+231 GLILLARLAEVGFR

-256 HDLEITLKR
+256 HDLEVTLKR

-279 TARHSGELMT
+279 TARHTGELMT

-312 GMFLAGSLAAMLLL
+312 GIFLAGSLAAMLLL

-332 AAIIPFPLL
+332 AAILPFPLL
-341 LIAFRRILPEVNSY
+341 LIAFRRILPEVNSF

-363 AQLRTVTNDSLT
+363 AQLRTVTSDSLT

-407 EAMVGTTRPPMEL
+407 QAMVGTTRPPMEL
-420 VTELVLVA
+420 VTELVLVG

-436 VARDQVTVGLVVTF
+436 VVRGQVTVGLVVTF

-465 DLAEEWGRV
+465 DLAEDWGRV

-487 RPDLPEP
+487 RSDLPEP
-494 RQPRRVSGARG
+494 RQPRRISGARG
-505 GVALERVSFR
+505 GVALERVSFS
-515 YEPGQ
+515 YQPGQ

-570 VRDLSSADLAAQL
+570 VRDLSGVDLAAQL

-603 GNPHATREQI
+603 ANPHATREQI
-613 IAAAVA
+613 IAAAMA

-632 YDSEL
+632 YDTEL
-637 SAGGQGLSGGQRQRI
+637 SAGGQGLSGGQRQRL

-678 EVRIQGAIERLVH
+678 EVRIQGALERLVH

-706 RAARLYVLDGGR
+706 RAARLYALDGGR
-718 VVENGT
+718 VVESGT
-724 HDELMRAG
+724 HDQLMRAG
-732 GYYLRL
+732 GYYRRL

>member
-1 MTLPEDIDAL
+1 MTLPQDISAVL
-11 IARHRPGF
+11 ERERPRF
-19 RAATAF
+19 RGAAAF
-25 RADISRAG
+25 RADISRDG
-33 RLQAE
+33 RLQDE
-38 WLVAGRDGIAQVHG
+38 WLVAGRGGLAHVRD
-52 GSVAWLSADDVAALA
+52 GSVHWMGAERVGALA
-67 THAYLSGG
+67 AHAYLSGG
-75 RITARR
+75 RITVQWR
-81 GAETLLL
+81 AEALLL
-88 ARYSGARTA
+88 ARYSGARI
-97 AADAFVDA
+97 ADAEAFVDA
-105 VNRLLQPDATG
+105 ANRVLRAVGGGPAGAGPEPGAMTGTATQEETG
-116 DRAAATAAGGPGA
+116 RGTAAAEGARAAAAGQG
-129 SAATQDE
+129 S
-136 TGGEPV
+136 GGV
-142 TADVPEAGG
+142 
-151 AGEEAAELDGTSEIP
+151 
-166 DTRRIL
+166 L
-172 PRLVALMPRSKYWR
+172 PRLVAVMPRSKYWR

-193 LAGGAGAAVVAPFLA
+193 LAGGAGAAVAAPFLA
-208 GSFLFDEVL
+208 GRFLFDEVL
-217 APQGRFAGMVLLAV
+217 SPQGRFAGMVLLAA
-231 GLILLARLVEVGFR
+231 GLILLARLAEVGFR

-256 HDLEITLKR
+256 HDLEVSLKR

-279 TARHSGELMT
+279 TARHTGELMT

-312 GMFLAGSLAAMLLL
+312 GIFLAGSLIAMLLL

-332 AAIIPFPLL
+332 AAILPFPVL

-363 AQLRTVTNDSLT
+363 AELRTVTSDSIT

-385 QQRELARFA
+385 QRRELARFA

-407 EAMVGTTRPPMEL
+407 EAMTGTTRPPMEL
-420 VTELVLVA
+420 VTELVLVG

-450 AAYLGRFFWPVGGLV
+450 AGYLSRFFWPVGGLV

-487 RPDLPEP
+487 RSDLPQP
-494 RQPRRVSGARG
+494 RQPRRIAGAGG
-505 GVALERVSFR
+505 GVALERVSFS

-520 PALRDVSLH
+520 PALREVSLH

-555 LYDADTGV
+555 LYDPDSGV
-563 VRVAGHD
+563 VSVAGHD
-570 VRDLSSADLAAQL
+570 VRALAGADLAAQL

-603 GNPHATREQI
+603 ANPHATREQVV
-613 IAAAVA
+613 AAAVA
-619 ADAHHFILELPDG
+619 ADAHQFILELPDG
-632 YDSEL
+632 YDTEL
-637 SAGGQGLSGGQRQRI
+637 SAGGHGLSGGQRQRL
-652 GIARALLADPPILL
+652 GIARALLADPSVLL
-666 MDEATSSVDTET
+666 MDEATASVDTET

-706 RAARLYVLDGGR
+706 CAARLYALDAGR
-718 VVENGT
+718 VVESGT
-724 HDELMRAG
+724 HDELMRAD
-732 GYYLRL
+732 GYYRRL

>member
-1 MTLPEDIDAL
+1 MTLPRDIATVLERD
-11 IARHRPGF
+11 RPGF
-19 RAATAF
+19 HGAAAF
-25 RADISRAG
+25 RADITRDG

-38 WLVAGRDGIAQVHG
+38 WLVAGREGIAQVGG
-52 GSVAWLSADDVAALA
+52 GSVSWLQADELAALA
-67 THAYLSGG
+67 THPYLSGG

-88 ARYSGARTA
+88 ARYSGVGTA
-97 AADAFVDA
+97 EAQAFVDA
-105 VNRLLQPDATG
+105 ANRLLQPAG
-116 DRAAATAAGGPGA
+116 AGGGPAAAAVAGGTGARAETQDGADAGAGA
-129 SAATQDE
+129 SEATDAAS
-136 TGGEPV
+136 
-142 TADVPEAGG
+142 EAK
-151 AGEEAAELDGTSEIP
+151 
-166 DTRRIL
+166 DTRRVL
-172 PRLVALMPRSKYWR
+172 PRLVAMMPRSKYWR

-208 GSFLFDEVL
+208 GSFLFDQVL

-231 GLILLARLVEVGFR
+231 GLILLARLAEVGFR

-256 HDLEITLKR
+256 HDLEVTLKR

-279 TARHSGELMT
+279 TARHTGELMT

-312 GMFLAGSLAAMLLL
+312 GIFLAGSLAAMLLL
-326 DWQLAI
+326 DWQLAL
-332 AAIIPFPLL
+332 AAILPFPLL
-341 LIAFRRILPEVNSY
+341 LIAFRRILPEVNSF

-363 AQLRTVTNDSLT
+363 AQLRTVTSDSLT

-394 APNREAARLGYLA
+394 VPNRESARLGYLA
-407 EAMVGTTRPPMEL
+407 QAMVGTTRPPMEL
-420 VTELVLVA
+420 VTELVLVG

-436 VARDQVTVGLVVTF
+436 VVRGQVTVGLVVTF

-465 DLAEEWGRV
+465 DLAEDWGRV

-487 RPDLPEP
+487 RSDLPEP
-494 RQPRRVSGARG
+494 RQPRRISGARG
-505 GVALERVSFR
+505 GVALERVSFS
-515 YEPGQ
+515 YQPGQ

-570 VRDLSSADLAAQL
+570 VRDLSGVDLAAQL

-603 GNPHATREQI
+603 ANPHATREQI
-613 IAAAVA
+613 IAAAMA

-632 YDSEL
+632 YDTEL
-637 SAGGQGLSGGQRQRI
+637 SAGGQGLSGGQRQRL

-678 EVRIQGAIERLVH
+678 EVRIQCALERLVH

-706 RAARLYVLDGGR
+706 RAARLYALDGGR
-718 VVENGT
+718 VVESGT
-724 HDELMRAG
+724 HDQLMRVG
-732 GYYLRL
+732 GYYRRL

>member
-1 MTLPEDIDAL
+1 MTLPDDISAL
-11 IARHRPGF
+11 IERDRPGF

-25 RADISRAG
+25 RADITRAG

-38 WLVAGRDGIAQVHG
+38 WLVASRDGIAQVGG
-52 GSVAWLSADDVAALA
+52 GSVTWLQADELAALA
-67 THAYLSGG
+67 THPYLSGG

-97 AADAFVDA
+97 AAEAFVHAANGVLQSAGPGGGAAGSA
-105 VNRLLQPDATG
+105 VDGGTGAGAATPDGTG
-116 DRAAATAAGGPGA
+116 EHAAA
-129 SAATQDE
+129 SA
-136 TGGEPV
+136 
-142 TADVPEAGG
+142 G
-151 AGEEAAELDGTSEIP
+151 AGTASDAP
-166 DTRRIL
+166 DTPHVL
-172 PRLVALMPRSKYWR
+172 ARLVAMMPRSKYWR

-208 GSFLFDEVL
+208 GSFLFDQVL

-231 GLILLARLVEVGFR
+231 GLILLARLAEVGFR

-256 HDLEITLKR
+256 HDLEVTLKR

-279 TARHSGELMT
+279 TARHTGELMT
-289 RLEQDASD
+289 RLEEDASD

-312 GMFLAGSLAAMLLL
+312 GIFLDGSLAAMLLL

-332 AAIIPFPLL
+332 AAILPFPLL
-341 LIAFRRILPEVNSY
+341 LIAFRRILPEVNSF

-363 AQLRTVTNDSLT
+363 AQLRTVTSDSLT

-394 APNREAARLGYLA
+394 VPNRESARLGYLA
-407 EAMVGTTRPPMEL
+407 QAIVGTTRPPMEL
-420 VTELVLVA
+420 VTELVLVG

-436 VARDQVTVGLVVTF
+436 VVRGQVTVGLVVTF
-450 AAYLGRFFWPVGGLV
+450 AGYLSRFFWPVGGLV
-465 DLAEEWGRV
+465 DLAEDWGRV

-487 RPDLPEP
+487 RSDLPEP
-494 RQPRRVSGARG
+494 RQPRRISGARG
-505 GVALERVSFR
+505 GVALERVSFS
-515 YEPGQ
+515 YQPGQ

-570 VRDLSSADLAAQL
+570 VRDLSGVDLAAQL

-603 GNPHATREQI
+603 ANPHATREQI
-613 IAAAVA
+613 IAAAMA

-632 YDSEL
+632 YDTEL
-637 SAGGQGLSGGQRQRI
+637 SAGGQGLSGGQRQRL

-678 EVRIQGAIERLVH
+678 EVRIQGALERLVH

-706 RAARLYVLDGGR
+706 RAARLYALDGGR
-718 VVENGT
+718 VVESGT
-724 HDELMRAG
+724 HDQLMRAG
-732 GYYLRL
+732 GYYRRL